1 MWKYVASKK
10 FTGMLIYITNVY
22 GELLC
27 TMPAILGKELVDHCP
42 FYCDACCVARSVFFY
57 INLSLSECPL

>member
-42 FYCDACCVARSVFFY
+42 FYCDSAHISYIIAYFRSVRF
-57 INLSLSECPL
+57 CA